1 MAVIKTNW
9 TMKKNIIKLLAL
21 AFVIFSNACN
31 TKKPE
36 TKKNNSSIEENLY
49 FGYKPPGL
57 NPEVFVPKKSTSE
70 DWKLGNEDSLNMEE
84 FYFTYSG
91 NDPFQPAVVVY
102 RQEENYYRASKYTFH
117 PSGTENS
124 NILYSRHNYIERT
137 DFGWS
142 KLKSLGP
149 MFDSKDLGIM
159 VLSISAN
166 GTIVFDDYKTD
177 DGIRISRIKDGKRE
191 EPKLLGKE
199 INSGKLVA
207 HPFIAPDESY
217 LIWDSEREEGYG
229 KSDNYI
235 SFRQQDGS
243 WGSAI
248 NMGDKIN
255 SELVENGARL
265 TPDGKYFLFRR
276 SEEKVKEDGSTYWET
291 KDYWVDAKI
300 IEQLRPQ

>member
-1 MAVIKTNW
+1 
-9 TMKKNIIKLLAL
+9 MKNRIKLLAL
-21 AFVIFSNACN
+21 AFVICSNACN
-31 TKKPE
+31 TKNPK
-36 TKKNNSSIEENLY
+36 TKNNNSSIAENLY

-57 NPEVFVPKKSTSE
+57 NPEVFVPKKSIAK
-70 DWKLGNEDSLNMEE
+70 DWKLGNEDSLDMEE

-102 RQEENYYRASKYTFH
+102 RQEENYYKASKYTFY
-117 PSGTENS
+117 PSGAKNS
-124 NILYSRHNYIERT
+124 KILYSRHNYIERT
-137 DFGWS
+137 GTGWS
-142 KLKSLGP
+142 KLKSLGQ
-149 MFDSKDLGIM
+149 MFDRKDLGIM

-166 GTIVFDDYKTD
+166 GTIVFDDYKSD

-191 EPKLLGKE
+191 EAKLLGKE

-217 LIWDSEREEGYG
+217 LIWDSEREDGYG
-229 KSDNYI
+229 KSDIYV

-265 TPDGKYFLFRR
+265 TPDGKYLLFGR
-276 SEEKVKEDGSTYWET
+276 SEEKVKEDGSTYWES

-300 IEQLRPQ
+300 IEQLKPQ

>member
-1 MAVIKTNW
+1 
-9 TMKKNIIKLLAL
+9 MKNRIKLLAL
-21 AFVIFSNACN
+21 AFVICSNACN
-31 TKKPE
+31 TKQPE
-36 TKKNNSSIEENLY
+36 TKKSNSSIAENLY
-49 FGYKPPGL
+49 FGYQPPGL
-57 NPEVFVPKKSTSE
+57 NPEVFVPKKGIAK
-70 DWKLGNEDSLNMEE
+70 DWKLGNEDSLDMEE

-91 NDPFQPAVVVY
+91 NDPFLPAVVVY

-117 PSGTENS
+117 HSGVKNS

-137 DFGWS
+137 GSGWS
-142 KLKSLGP
+142 NLKSLGP
-149 MFDSKDLGIM
+149 MFDRKDLGIM
-159 VLSISAN
+159 VLSVSTN

-217 LIWDSEREEGYG
+217 IIWDSEREDGYG
-229 KSDNYI
+229 KSDIYI
-235 SFRQQDGS
+235 SFQQQDGS

-248 NMGDKIN
+248 NMGGKIN
-255 SELVENGARL
+255 SELVENGAKL
-265 TPDGKYFLFRR
+265 TPDGKYLLFGR

-300 IEQLRPQ
+300 IEKLRPQ